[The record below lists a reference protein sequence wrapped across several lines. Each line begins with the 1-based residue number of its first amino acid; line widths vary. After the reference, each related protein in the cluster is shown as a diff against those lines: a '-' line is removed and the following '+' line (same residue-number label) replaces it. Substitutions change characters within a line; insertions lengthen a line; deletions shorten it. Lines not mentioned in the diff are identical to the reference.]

1 MKTSAHCSLAVQN
14 QELGITRRGSE
25 NERENIIMALNKWM
39 FFSVLNAV
47 CSSGSTTSKKGG
59 HSRLKTAQARAASM
73 NKGMVQP
80 ED

>member
-47 CSSGSTTSKKGG
+47 CSSGSTTS
-59 HSRLKTAQARAASM
+59 
-73 NKGMVQP
+73 
-80 ED
+80 